1 MSQWC
6 IRPGG
11 PFNPEDPSAIRTEPS
26 PHSRMEAKM
35 YGAGSELS
43 IVSRSTMSTWISDR
57 HFVDEIH
64 KKRRRVCK
72 RWRKTCTRDLLYRRL
87 PFLSWITKYDFS
99 KLLSDANAGM
109 AVSLTAIPQTI
120 GYAAVAGLPAQ
131 IGLYSAFM
139 GPLMYI
145 FFGTV
150 REISV
155 GPNSVLALMINSYV
169 SEGGVAYAVILA
181 FLTGVIQLIIG
192 LLNLGFIVDLISA
205 PVISGF
211 CSAAALTAIATQMK
225 GLLGLKFQGSNFLG
239 VWRGVFENLSDINYY
254 DAGLGFLT
262 IFILLIMRKLNC
274 MMNLEVFKGQS
285 CLQNRWI
292 SRVLWFLSSSRN
304 ASVLIFSCLAAYLLE
319 INGLNQLTLSGDIEP
334 GLPTFKLPPFQI
346 ERQVDDDEIQVL
358 NFSDICAEIGAM
370 GIALFPLVSILEQV
384 AIAKTYSHG
393 KSTDATQEIITLGI
407 GNIAGS
413 FVGAMPISASFG
425 RSAVQSSSGVRTPMV
440 NVFSSG
446 VILLALGLL
455 MPAFYYLPKAVLA
468 AVVISSVMFLVE
480 YEEIKPMWKSR
491 RIELLPLVITFLSCL
506 FVNMEFGIILGAGFH
521 LLLLLHLGNK
531 PKISVGEIQAINVI
545 KTSTP
550 ESTMLV
556 LGHATRPIPV
566 QQRKSVRELVNTSAI
581 EAKRIRLICDR
592 SLHFPGI
599 ETFRSRINE
608 VIHDEGCEKLI
619 IIADLERVLEMDY
632 TSLKVLKC
640 IYADLQKREH
650 TLIFD
655 KANDVIQQHLTTAM
669 DIPVSAFI
677 QITRH
682 NSCF

>member
-1 MSQWC
+1 LDGHPANDRLRGRGWTSGTGECSLIIFIWPLLVSVRVFLLAIGLWPRLSRVKSFTIKQIGFHPAVCCGLGPNMSQWC

-11 PFNPEDPSAIRTEPS
+11 PFNQEDPSPVRTEPAT
-26 PHSRMEAKM
+26 HSRMEAKM

-43 IVSRSTMSTWISDR
+43 IVSRSTMSTWISDS
-57 HFVDEIH
+57 HFVEEIH

-181 FLTGVIQLIIG
+181 FLTGIIQLIIG

-262 IFILLIMRKLNC
+262 IFLLLIMRKLNC
-274 MMNLEVFKGQS
+274 MMNLEVFRDQA

-319 INGLNQLTLSGDIEP
+319 VNGLNQLTLSGIPRKTAFFFFHSTFCWRELHCS
-334 GLPTFKLPPFQI
+334 GLCCL
-346 ERQVDDDEIQVL
+346 VL
-358 NFSDICAEIGAM
+358 D
-370 GIALFPLVSILEQV
+370 
-384 AIAKTYSHG
+384 Y
-393 KSTDATQEIITLGI
+393 
-407 GNIAGS
+407 
-413 FVGAMPISASFG
+413 
-425 RSAVQSSSGVRTPMV
+425 
-440 NVFSSG
+440 FSS
-446 VILLALGLL
+446 L
-455 MPAFYYLPKAVLA
+455 
-468 AVVISSVMFLVE
+468 FL
-480 YEEIKPMWKSR
+480 I
-491 RIELLPLVITFLSCL
+491 
-506 FVNMEFGIILGAGFH
+506 G
-521 LLLLLHLGNK
+521 
-531 PKISVGEIQAINVI
+531 
-545 KTSTP
+545 
-550 ESTMLV
+550 
-556 LGHATRPIPV
+556 
-566 QQRKSVRELVNTSAI
+566 
-581 EAKRIRLICDR
+581 
-592 SLHFPGI
+592 
-599 ETFRSRINE
+599 
-608 VIHDEGCEKLI
+608 
-619 IIADLERVLEMDY
+619 
-632 TSLKVLKC
+632 
-640 IYADLQKREH
+640 
-650 TLIFD
+650 
-655 KANDVIQQHLTTAM
+655 
-669 DIPVSAFI
+669 
-677 QITRH
+677 
-682 NSCF
+682 